1 MSLSTYHHRDAHI
14 LYDPARLAQPDLPI
28 LPAFG
33 EAWLDPDAWAERGL
47 VVGSAPGRGASQ
59 FLAVDDHHWV
69 LRPYRR
75 GGMAAKVSQADYLWT
90 GLERTRG
97 FREMRLTRALF
108 EQGLPVPAPVAAIV
122 VRRGITYRAALITER
137 LTKSQALAERL
148 ASASPRLLADV
159 GATIR
164 RFHDAGLDHV
174 DLNARNLLV
183 SADDKVWLID
193 FDRCRLR
200 SEGAWRQR
208 NLLRLKRSLLR
219 FSPANAEPFFTALV
233 DGYRSVPADHDKV

>member
-1 MSLSTYHHRDAHI
+1 MPLSTYHHRDAHI
-14 LYDPARLAQPDLPI
+14 LYDPARLAHPDLPI
-28 LPAFG
+28 LPEFG

-47 VVGSAPGRGASQ
+47 VIGSAPGRGASQ
-59 FLAVDDHHWV
+59 FLEIEASEWV

-75 GGMAAKVSQADYLWT
+75 GGMVAKVSQVDYLWT

-108 EQGLPVPAPVAAIV
+108 EQGLPVPAPVASIV
-122 VRRGITYRAALITER
+122 IRHGLSYRAALITER
-137 LTKSQALAERL
+137 LANSEALAERL
-148 ASASPRLLADV
+148 ADASPALLADV

-193 FDRCRLR
+193 FDRCRIR
-200 SEGAWRQR
+200 PKGRWRQR

-219 FSPANAEPFFTALV
+219 FSPLGAQASYDLVVEGYGGAL
-233 DGYRSVPADHDKV
+233 GTHSR

>member
-1 MSLSTYHHRDAHI
+1 MTLTTYHHRDSHI
-14 LYDPARLAQPDLPI
+14 LYDDTRLAQPDLPI

-33 EAWLDPDAWAERGL
+33 EAWLEPDAWAERGL

-59 FLAVDDHHWV
+59 FLEIDEHQWV

-75 GGMAAKVSQADYLWT
+75 GGMVAKVSRADYLWT

-108 EQGLPVPAPVAAIV
+108 EQGLPVPAPVATLV
-122 VRRGITYRAALITER
+122 VRHGLSYRAALITER
-137 LTKSQALAERL
+137 LANSQALAERL
-148 ASASPRLLADV
+148 AEASPALLADV

-183 SADDKVWLID
+183 SADDKIWLID

-200 SEGAWRQR
+200 PQGAWRQR
-208 NLLRLKRSLLR
+208 NLSRLKRSLER
-219 FSPANAEPFFTALV
+219 FSPTGARASYDLV
-233 DGYRSVPADHDKV
+233 IEGYHGAPGTPSR

>member
-1 MSLSTYHHRDAHI
+1 MTLSIHHHRDSHI
-14 LYDPARLAQPDLPI
+14 LYDDTRLAQPDLPI

-33 EAWLDPDAWAERGL
+33 EAWLEPAAWAELGL

-59 FLAVDDHHWV
+59 FLEIDEHQWV

-75 GGMAAKVSQADYLWT
+75 GGMAARVSQADYLWT

-108 EQGLPVPAPVAAIV
+108 ERGLPVPAPVAAIV
-122 VRRGITYRAALITER
+122 VRHGPSYRAALITER
-137 LTKSQALAERL
+137 LPHSQALAERL
-148 ASASPRLLADV
+148 ADASPALLAEI

-164 RFHDAGLDHV
+164 RFHEAGLDHV

-200 SEGAWRQR
+200 PQGAWRQR
-208 NLLRLKRSLLR
+208 NLSRLKRSFLR
-219 FSPANAEPFFTALV
+219 FSPANALASYDLVVEGYHGAL
-233 DGYRSVPADHDKV
+233 GSHSR

>member
-14 LYDPARLAQPDLPI
+14 LYDPTRLAQPDLPI
-28 LPAFG
+28 LPEFG
-33 EAWLDPDAWAERGL
+33 EAWLDPAAWAERGL
-47 VVGSAPGRGASQ
+47 VVGSAPGRGDSQ
-59 FLAVDDHHWV
+59 FLAVNGADWV

-75 GGMAAKVSQADYLWT
+75 GGMAAKVSQSDYLWT

-97 FREMRLTRALF
+97 FREMRLTRALH
-108 EQGLPVPAPVAAIV
+108 QRGLPVPAPVATIV
-122 VRRGITYRAALITER
+122 SRHALRYRAALITER
-137 LTKSQALAERL
+137 LPGSRALAERL
-148 ASASPRLLADV
+148 PDASPALLADV

-183 SADDKVWLID
+183 SDDDKVWLID

-200 SEGAWRQR
+200 PRGAWRQR
-208 NLLRLKRSLLR
+208 NLSRLERSLVR
-219 FSPANAEPFFTALV
+219 FSPANAGSLFIAIVEGYHNAPV
-233 DGYRSVPADHDKV
+233 DHHEV

>member
-1 MSLSTYHHRDAHI
+1 MSLTTYHHRDAHI

-28 LPAFG
+28 LPTFG
-33 EAWLDPDAWAERGL
+33 KAWLDPEAWTERGL

-59 FLAVDDHHWV
+59 FLTVDEHQWV

-108 EQGLPVPAPVAAIV
+108 ERGLPVPAPIATIV
-122 VRRGITYRAALITER
+122 VRHGLTYRAALITGR
-137 LTKSQALAERL
+137 LPSGQTLAERL
-148 ASASPRLLADV
+148 ASAPPSLLVEA

-200 SEGAWRQR
+200 PPGVWQQR
-208 NLLRLKRSLLR
+208 NLSRLKRSLVR
-219 FSPANAEPFFTALV
+219 FSPTTAQASYDLVAEGYHGAL
-233 DGYRSVPADHDKV
+233 DTHPR